1 MQIRIFF
8 LTAVL
13 ALSISCQDDS
23 PPPDLESISK
33 GHCAAV
39 KMCDPDNFD
48 PLWEDLDACEAS
60 SAEDFAAA
68 KMADEPCYEA
78 RLAWETCTSMIAD
91 CSELD
96 GIPGCGEEYKEYRKY
111 CTTP

>member
-1 MQIRIFF
+1 MQNRTPF
-8 LTAVL
+8 LAAVL
-13 ALSISCQDDS
+13 TLSISCQNDS

-48 PLWEDLDACEAS
+48 EVWEDLDACEAF

-68 KMADEPCYEA
+68 KMADEACYEA
-78 RLAWETCTSMIAD
+78 RPVWETCTSMIMD
-91 CSELD
+91 CSDSGFALL
-96 GIPGCGEEYKEYRKY
+96 
-111 CTTP
+111 TPAAGRA

>member
-78 RLAWETCTSMIAD
+78 RLAWETCTSMIMD

-96 GIPGCGEEYKEYRKY
+96 GIPGCGEEYNKYDKY
-111 CTTP
+111 CRTP